1 MATTSTVPTS
11 NLPPYLPFA
20 TFRAAVQSLRV
31 HGVPDKL
38 ERTAWDSR
46 SGGDRVL
53 ISSALRF
60 FGLTDEQGNPQ
71 PILKKLA
78 SVQENT
84 DQEKTI
90 LKQLIEYAYSDVF
103 KLNLRTAT
111 IGLIAEAIGKMGVT
125 GATRDRA
132 VRFFIKAA
140 HHSGIQLSSRLTSK
154 LRSRGDSDSSKSP
167 DDGEEQSSSA
177 PRVIK
182 RRKKTQGETGRHENS
197 SFAGSAVRTVTLR
210 NIGGELTL
218 SGTFNAFDLDGDE
231 RKLVYDIIDLMKKYE
246 QSEVK

>member
-1 MATTSTVPTS
+1 MATTSIAPTS

-38 ERTAWDSR
+38 DRTAWDSR

-53 ISSALRF
+53 ISSAFRF
-60 FGLTDEQGNPQ
+60 FGLVDEQGNPQ
-71 PILKKLA
+71 PILKKLT
-78 SVQENT
+78 SLEENT
-84 DQEKTI
+84 EGEKAI
-90 LKQLIEYAYSDVF
+90 LKQLIEYAYSDVCRM
-103 KLNLRTAT
+103 NLRTAT
-111 IGLIAEAIGKMGVT
+111 IGLIAEAIEKMGVS

-140 HHSGIQLSSRLTSK
+140 HHSGIALSSRLTSK
-154 LRSRGDSDSSKSP
+154 MRSRGESDSAKAQEDTEDSP
-167 DDGEEQSSSA
+167 NGGV
-177 PRVIK
+177 PR
-182 RRKKTQGETGRHENS
+182 RRKRKTQTETPDHRSQSHTG
-197 SFAGSAVRTVTLR
+197 GTAVKTLTLR
-210 NIGGELTL
+210 GTGGELTL

-231 RKLVYDIIDLMKKYE
+231 RKLVYDIIDLMKRYE

>member
-1 MATTSTVPTS
+1 VDD
-11 NLPPYLPFA
+11 L
-20 TFRAAVQSLRV
+20 
-31 HGVPDKL
+31 
-38 ERTAWDSR
+38 
-46 SGGDRVL
+46 
-53 ISSALRF
+53 
-60 FGLTDEQGNPQ
+60 GNPQ

-84 DQEKTI
+84 DQEKII

-111 IGLIAEAIGKMGVT
+111 IGLLAEAIGKMGVT

-140 HHSGIQLSSRLTSK
+140 HHSGIELSSRLTAR
-154 LRSRGDSDSSKSP
+154 LRSRGDSDGGKSQE
-167 DDGEEQSSSA
+167 DGEEQSSSA

-182 RRKKTQGETGRHENS
+182 RRKKTQGETLTGRHENDS
-197 SFAGSAVRTVTLR
+197 PAGSAVRTVTLR